1 MLKKKID
8 AHFIATMGLLIG
20 LMVVLSQVLG
30 FETQLLK
37 ITFDFIPEVVMASL
51 FGPFWTAVGA
61 AVADIIGN
69 TLLGKAPFFIGFT
82 LNSFI
87 AGGIYGYFFYK
98 KPITIKNAFLCVLCN
113 TLLISLCLTPIWLS
127 MMYKIPLTD
136 AKLWS
141 IRLLK
146 AVIMLPVQTGL
157 IVFFGNALP
166 FKRLAKNLV

>member
-1 MLKKKID
+1 MIKKKID

-20 LMVVLSQVLG
+20 LMVVLSQVFG

-51 FGPFWTAVGA
+51 FGPFWTATGA
-61 AVADIIGN
+61 SIADIIGN
-69 TLLGKAPFFIGFT
+69 TILGKAPFFIGCT

-87 AGGIYGYFFYK
+87 GGLIYGYFFYK
-98 KPITIKNAFLCVLCN
+98 KPITFKNAFLCVLCN

-127 MMYKIPLTD
+127 IMYGIPLMD

-166 FKRLAKNLV
+166 FKRLSRNFV